1 MKPEESLI
9 QTSFFLTAAVRSWL
23 INHLLD
29 PQDIAEIR
37 YLLLELGYSDSFES
51 IDMIDFLKSEMSRL
65 NNGCR
70 QNAQILIRLCE
81 GIVQFYLLR
90 HPRKTPELD
99 QLNSFLPP
107 GLSFS
112 SVTSRLIFEPEFFYQ
127 SHNLFIEEQAHWYL
141 PHQDVRLTLEKVFP
155 EPLEK
160 ALSQPAEKLS
170 EPTSTH
176 PIESPAVE
184 PLPRTKKFK
193 TIRNQRLQLLKQWEQ
208 IP

>member
-1 MKPEESLI
+1 MKPDESLV

-23 INHLLD
+23 VNRLLD
-29 PQDIAEIR
+29 PQDIDEIR

-65 NNGCR
+65 NNGSR
-70 QNAQILIRLCE
+70 QNTQVLIRLCE

-141 PHQDVRLTLEKVFP
+141 PHQDVKRTLEDVFP
-155 EPLEK
+155 EPLVN
-160 ALSQPAEKLS
+160 ALPQEARDPS
-170 EPTSTH
+170 EQSIHQMQEDP
-176 PIESPAVE
+176 VE
-184 PLPRTKKFK
+184 PSPHAKKFK